1 MSVTLEIDEIAQTQA
16 ILGLT
21 QSELADLFGVR
32 QPSLASWRTGGI
44 PATRRATVERLYELA
59 LVLKTELTPSRIPQI
74 IRTRDAWLGDRS
86 VLDVIRDEGVGPIYG
101 YLARLFNYAE

>member
-1 MSVTLEIDEIAQTQA
+1 MSATVEIDEIAQTQA

-32 QPSLASWRTGGI
+32 EPSLAAWRTRGI
-44 PATRRATVERLYELA
+44 PTTRRATVEPLYELA

-74 IRTRDAWLGDRS
+74 IRTRDAWLCDRS
-86 VLDVIRDEGVGPIYG
+86 MLDVIRDEGVGPIYG
-101 YLARLFNYAE
+101 YLARLSNYAG